1 MIRVLIADDHDFVR
15 SGISDLLAATHDIQV
30 VAECADG
37 CDVAD
42 AAARSFP
49 DVVLMDLG
57 MPVMD
62 GLEATRRLRAA
73 QPDVRVI
80 VLTGSLSVATVR
92 EAHALG
98 VCGFLLK
105 GGDVGDALPGHIRA
119 VAGGGTA
126 WDPRAAKLA
135 APA

>member
-1 MIRVLIADDHDFVR
+1 MIRVLIADDHAFVR

-30 VAECADG
+30 VAECPDG
-37 CDVAD
+37 CDVAE
-42 AAARSFP
+42 AAARKFP

-73 QPDVRVI
+73 QPDIRVI

-105 GGDVGDALPGHIRA
+105 GDDAGDALPGHIRA